1 MRRGRRAAGA
11 GGGAVGGGGRC
22 SRPARSWASS
32 RARAHGA
39 RTRPARQPKQ
49 PAPGCG
55 RPQSPPLWRRS
66 TCRYHAHERR
76 TLSIPREWCTQQ
88 SARAPPFK
96 YVCGVYRMGY
106 VIIIIISQRAKRR
119 ESGEIAARARARG
132 QPGCCAV
139 CGTGSC
145 AGRDGLCA
153 CCAGPGGLLHEL
165 STLAHVRPSFLSC
178 QLRKRAASRARHFS
192 TNYLCLIGYAHTL
205 LYLKTIIGSISYT
218 EGQRACERS
227 TRHRG
232 GPQGRGRRWRL
243 GASGAHIG
251 GYAGRALTRRPRRSS
266 SLQSLSRRF
275 LGLQEQ
281 RLRQRWRG
289 RRRGQEQTEQ
299 AS

>member
-119 ESGEIAARARARG
+119 ESGEIAARARAR
-132 QPGCCAV
+132 
-139 CGTGSC
+139 
-145 AGRDGLCA
+145 AGN
-153 CCAGPGGLLHEL
+153 
-165 STLAHVRPSFLSC
+165 
-178 QLRKRAASRARHFS
+178 RAAVPCAAPAAVRAV
-192 TNYLCLIGYAHTL
+192 TACA
-205 LYLKTIIGSISYT
+205 
-218 EGQRACERS
+218 RAAP
-227 TRHRG
+227 G
-232 GPQGRGRRWRL
+232 L
-243 GASGAHIG
+243 GACSM
-251 GYAGRALTRRPRRSS
+251 S
-266 SLQSLSRRF
+266 SLLSHTS
-275 LGLQEQ
+275 
-281 RLRQRWRG
+281 G
-289 RRRGQEQTEQ
+289 RVF
-299 AS
+299 

>member
-1 MRRGRRAAGA
+1 MQISCTRAPNFVYTAGVVHA
-11 GGGAVGGGGRC
+11 AE
-22 SRPARSWASS
+22 
-32 RARAHGA
+32 
-39 RTRPARQPKQ
+39 RTRTPVQIRVWCLSN
-49 PAPGCG
+49 G
-55 RPQSPPLWRRS
+55 L
-66 TCRYHAHERR
+66 RYYYYHFSESKKERV
-76 TLSIPREWCTQQ
+76 W
-88 SARAPPFK
+88 
-96 YVCGVYRMGY
+96 GD
-106 VIIIIISQRAKRR
+106 
-119 ESGEIAARARARG
+119 SGPRARARG

>member
-1 MRRGRRAAGA
+1 MRRGRRAEGWRSR
-11 GGGAVGGGGRC
+11 VGGGGRC

-32 RARAHGA
+32 RARARGA
-39 RTRPARQPKQ
+39 RTRPARHPKQ
-49 PAPGCG
+49 PAPGCC

-88 SARAPPFK
+88 SARAPPLIRVWCLSRVLRYYYYHFLESK
-96 YVCGVYRMGY
+96 KE
-106 VIIIIISQRAKRR
+106 SAPRR
-119 ESGEIAARARARG
+119 GRPRAARLSLEFRAR
-132 QPGCCAV
+132 Q
-139 CGTGSC
+139 
-145 AGRDGLCA
+145 
-153 CCAGPGGLLHEL
+153 
-165 STLAHVRPSFLSC
+165 
-178 QLRKRAASRARHFS
+178 RAASRARHFS

-205 LYLKTIIGSISYT
+205 LYLKTIIVRFPTRRGSVRVKDLLDTAAAHKGGAGAGGWEHREHIS
-218 EGQRACERS
+218 
-227 TRHRG
+227 
-232 GPQGRGRRWRL
+232 
-243 GASGAHIG
+243 

-281 RLRQRWRG
+281 RLGQRWRG